1 MEDSKLVKGRTLPS
15 AAVVAKAGYQALRRG
30 DTVEIVGLG
39 NKVLA
44 ASVRITPRLVIRR
57 LVHRMQGAS
66 R

>member
-1 MEDSKLVKGRTLPS
+1 L
-15 AAVVAKAGYQALRRG
+15 QRG
-30 DTVEIVGLG
+30 DTVESVGLG